1 MTSEKFETT
10 LTNAQID
17 AKQEDILAKIE
28 RMKDGLSNLIEY
40 VDGWNDI
47 KLDGYDEKCDRIEE
61 LYDEVDRLQRLK
73 KRGGVGCEKAHH

>member
-28 RMKDGLSNLIEY
+28 RMKGGLSNLIEY

-47 KLDGYDEKCDRIEE
+47 KLDGYEE
-61 LYDEVDRLQRLK
+61 QYDKINDLYDEVDRLESLK
-73 KRGGVGCEKAHH
+73 AVEV